1 MEHPHSVATDTPLP
15 PHKERTEHELPAPT
29 HRPASGRTSALGRRV
44 EKPRD
49 ASPAGPSGQPGQ
61 TQHER
66 KHTNK

>member
-1 MEHPHSVATDTPLP
+1 MEHPNSVATDTPLP
-15 PHKERTEHELPAPT
+15 PHKERTEHEQPPPT
-29 HRPASGRTSALGRRV
+29 SRPASGRATVVGRKV

-49 ASPAGPSGQPGQ
+49 ASPPGPSGQLDH

>member
-1 MEHPHSVATDTPLP
+1 MEHPNSVATDTQLP

-29 HRPASGRTSALGRRV
+29 HRPASGRATPMGRKV

-49 ASPAGPSGQPGQ
+49 ASPPGPSGQLDH